1 MAKKKEREFQYL
13 MTAIPEDV
21 KTYGTVK
28 MDFSGM
34 NLRHTVNSGVLSFEK
49 NISTKEAPCLTP
61 SPAPEEFLPPAMREF
76 ISEENAE
83 VITAAAFGSFLAVV
97 YKPGSP
103 LKEVNELRVDYFEF
117 DSDGDVCNQHTGV
130 IVGGYD
136 DSLEEQAPRTMFQ
149 FNTYSDVTDS
159 VTGRF
164 QNTLIVLPDRVSMPY
179 RITTVRED
187 PDTAYQ
193 AGDITDTDCMYC
205 YKNGSKKAYYVF
217 DKKEN
222 CFVQNG
228 GDGYFVLSELNM
240 PVETFYNDGYQKTKD
255 SVYDPKQSKLYYK
268 RTSTQ
273 RPYRYDEVLNLAK
286 GDSVTGFYENT
297 YDWRPDA
304 SADKTKYQRNLYN
317 DYVYRY
323 ENGER
328 YDADAGDTVEEVGW
342 YLTMNPAMPDLKYAV
357 VHQSR
362 VFGVNDTHV
371 FASCFNNYA
380 AWQLDTA
387 TDINE
392 ANAWSSAAGSN
403 TKSGGVFTGIALYEN
418 HVVCFKEDFM
428 HEIYNNKN
436 PFRIQDIY
444 ETGAIDHRSIAIAG
458 GMLIFVSK
466 DAVNVYT
473 GGRPR
478 DIGNPLGIDRFIDAV
493 SGSDGRFYYLF
504 CTDGQY
510 KKRFFVY
517 DTEVGQWSERETD
530 CDILCFTKGKHG
542 MYALFSDNSLRRI
555 DTESYSD
562 VAWAAETDLSTLF
575 DGSATVSVKHLRK
588 LQMTVYAQQNAYF
601 KVWALYDNE
610 TFEEETSHLLY
621 DSGGRYGL
629 FPVRVKPRMTA
640 NYALKL
646 RFEGRGYVK
655 IYGLES
661 FTTAGGELFHGAT
674 KYSH

>member
-1 MAKKKEREFQYL
+1 MS
-13 MTAIPEDV
+13 AIPEDT
-21 KTYGTVK
+21 KTYGSVK
-28 MDFSGM
+28 LNFSGM
-34 NLRHTVNSGVLSFEK
+34 NLRHTMNTGVFSMEK

-83 VITAAAFGSFLAVV
+83 VITAASFGSFLAVV

-117 DSDGDVCNQHTGV
+117 DSGGDVCNQYTGV
-130 IVGGYD
+130 IAGGYD
-136 DSLEEQAPRTMFQ
+136 DSLEQQAPRTMFQ

-179 RITTVRED
+179 RIATVREN
-187 PDTAYQ
+187 PNTAYQ

-297 YDWRPDA
+297 YDWRPDT

-328 YDADAGDTVEEVGW
+328 YDYESGDTVEEVGW
-342 YLTMNPAMPDLKYAV
+342 FLAMNPAMPDLKYAV
-357 VHQSR
+357 VHGSR

-478 DIGNPLGIDRFIDAV
+478 DIGNPLGIDHFFDAV
-493 SGSDGRFYYLF
+493 AGSDGRNYYLF

-517 DTEVGQWSERETD
+517 DTEVGQWSERVTD

-542 MYALFSDNSLRRI
+542 MYALFSDKSVRRI
-555 DTESYSD
+555 DTENYEG
-562 VAWAAETDLSTLF
+562 VVWAAETDLSTLL
-575 DGSATVSVKHLRK
+575 DDAATVSIKHLRK
-588 LQMTVYAQQNAYF
+588 IQMTAFAQDNASF
-601 KVWALYDNE
+601 RVWALYDNE
-610 TFEEETSHLLY
+610 EFNEATSHLLF
-621 DSGGRYGL
+621 DSCGKTGL

-646 RFEGRGYVK
+646 RIDGVGYVK
-655 IYGLES
+655 IYGLECYQ
-661 FTTAGGELFHGAT
+661 TAGGELFYGGT
-674 KYSH
+674 RFTN